1 MTEQAKQTA
10 VWAVQTLD
18 KHLAKD
24 VRMIDVEAVTSVCD
38 VFVIAHGNSSTQV
51 RALADY
57 VEKELKEKHGIE
69 PLRVEGYNATG
80 WILVDY
86 GDVVVHIFHEET
98 RGFYDLERLWK
109 DGTEVDIN
117 EFLES
122 EETIG

>member
-10 VWAVQTLD
+10 VYAVQTLD

-24 VRMIDVEAVTSVCD
+24 IRMIDVESVTSVCD

-86 GDVVVHIFHEET
+86 GDVVVHIFYEET

-109 DGTEVDIN
+109 DGNEVDIT